1 MSRQNINVGTNQD
14 DGTGDTLR
22 AAFVKVNSNFVELYN
37 ELGGDTPSDLK
48 LVSNTITTDSTNQNI
63 VLSPNGTG
71 KVEIEGA
78 TLFRGDTVATGDVRG
93 NTLQVDTNAN
103 IDGTLTVDGLSTLQ
117 NVTAIGINASTLNL
131 SGLAQFSG
139 GVSLGDTSA
148 DSITFTGRIDSSLV
162 PGVTLT
168 NDIGG
173 SSLRWRD
180 VYARDID
187 ARNGTFSGTLD
198 VTGNTT
204 IDGNLVLGGNITI
217 GDADTDNINI
227 NAELDGHLIPNS
239 DSLYNIGSTT
249 KRYLNT
255 FTDVIHVTDV
265 ARIDLLT
272 IENSTITTEATNTNI
287 TIDPQGTGIAIVD
300 GQLRV
305 TGTFQ
310 VSSGQTID
318 MGSNKITSV
327 ATPSASTDAATKGY
341 VDGLT
346 GSSLAIVTDTSPQL
360 GGALDLNGNDIVTG
374 NNRLTFAS
382 SGTVSMLDF
391 TVTQFG
397 QDNNTVLSSVKSINM
412 FLDANGGDT
421 GQAFRIY
428 NNANPDSP
436 PSEDTYIFK
445 VDESGDVNVTGNV
458 TSSGTV
464 DADTVTTAGISI
476 TDNNVSASRS
486 NDDLVLSPNGTG
498 AVKATANVHV
508 GGFVGAIDI
517 LTGGGAIRTD
527 TLTTELVTTG
537 TQSFSLADGA
547 LGQIKIILL
556 KTDGGNATIT
566 PTTFADATNIVLDTV
581 LDNVTLVFTSAGWL
595 ITAGQGFATS

>member
-78 TLFRGDTVATGDVRG
+78 TLFRGDTVTTGDVRG

>member
-445 VDESGDVNVTGNV
+445 VDESGDVNITGNV

>member
-148 DSITFTGRIDSSLV
+148 DSITFTGRIDTSLV

-255 FTDVIHVTDV
+255 FTNVIHVTDV

-445 VDESGDVNVTGNV
+445 VDESGDVNITGNV